1 MSNCQNLTF
10 SLHEDKKNNEKNKN
24 NEKISYE
31 DILNLVTGLEEE
43 QEEQEEFG
51 IVDEYTTLEIDYNM
65 NFTRKELDRIADYYQ
80 ISKRKKNKQE
90 MVVHIILFELNVEN
104 TYIVYKRKQLW
115 GYIKEIQEDK
125 YLSKFLILP

>member
-10 SLHEDKKNNEKNKN
+10 SLHEDTKNNEKNKN
-24 NEKISYE
+24 NENISYE
-31 DILNLVTGLEEE
+31 DILNLVNGLEEE

-51 IVDEYTTLEIDYNM
+51 IVDEYTTLEIDYNI

-80 ISKRKKNKQE
+80 IPKRKKNKQDI
-90 MVVHIILFELNVEN
+90 VVHIILFELNVEN
-104 TYIVYKRKQLW
+104 SYIVYKRKQLW

>member
-43 QEEQEEFG
+43 QEQDEEFG

-65 NFTRKELDRIADYYQ
+65 NFTRKKLDRIADYYQ
-80 ISKRKKNKQE
+80 IKKKKKNKQE

>member
-10 SLHEDKKNNEKNKN
+10 SLQEGKKNNEKND
-24 NEKISYE
+24 EKISYE
-31 DILNLVTGLEEE
+31 DIFDLVTGLEEE
-43 QEEQEEFG
+43 EQEEQEIG

-80 ISKRKKNKQE
+80 IPKRKKNKQE
-90 MVVHIILFELNVEN
+90 IVVHIILFELNVEN
-104 TYIVYKRKQLW
+104 SYIVYKRKQLW

>member
-43 QEEQEEFG
+43 QEQDEEFG